1 MPDLVGMG
9 FNYLMMRQQNQEARS
24 MAEYQ
29 NKQNERMWHM
39 NNAYNSPAAQ
49 MQRYKDAGL
58 NPALVY
64 GQMPQANAPDM
75 VGGSPASAATAP
87 AGDTISDL
95 ANLRLLDAQEENIR
109 ADTAAKRADAG
120 LKGRETENID
130 FQQWMSK
137 EQLRL
142 QEAAT
147 QSGIELNDAHIENLA
162 EQNKKLAA
170 EVDKIGVD
178 AAIARLEHSYLQ
190 KSLDDRL
197 KLIKSEIRK
206 NNADARLSDAQASR
220 IAKLVDQ
227 ELSNLQAEFKEINA
241 RKDLTEQQKSNLAQ
255 QKLVEAYDN
264 MFLLAAG
271 ESYKDGKRLQGAMQ
285 MFTHVFTH
293 ILRIGANI

>member
-1 MPDLVGMG
+1 MPDLVGSFLNLSAMH
-9 FNYLMMRQQNQEARS
+9 QQTAAAER
-24 MAEYQ
+24 MADKQ
-29 NKQNERMWHM
+29 NKENERMWRM
-39 NNAYNSPAAQ
+39 NNAYNAPAAQ

-75 VGGSPASAATAP
+75 VGGSPAAPASAA

-130 FQQWMSK
+130 FNQWLSK

-147 QSGIELNDAHIENLA
+147 QSGIELNDAHISNLE

-178 AAIARLEHSYLQ
+178 AAIARLEESYLR

-197 KLIKSEIRK
+197 KLVKSEIRK
-206 NNADARLSDAQASR
+206 NYADARLSDAQASR

-227 ELSNLQAEFKEINA
+227 ELSNLKAEFAEINA
-241 RKDLTEQQKSNLAQ
+241 RKDLTQQQKSNLAQ
-255 QKLVEAYDN
+255 QKLVEYADN
-264 MFLLAAG
+264 CYLIAAQEAASNG
-271 ESYKDGKRLQGAMQ
+271 QTLKKVGNEMVHL
-285 MFTHVFTH
+285 FTH
-293 ILRIGANI
+293 ILRFSLK